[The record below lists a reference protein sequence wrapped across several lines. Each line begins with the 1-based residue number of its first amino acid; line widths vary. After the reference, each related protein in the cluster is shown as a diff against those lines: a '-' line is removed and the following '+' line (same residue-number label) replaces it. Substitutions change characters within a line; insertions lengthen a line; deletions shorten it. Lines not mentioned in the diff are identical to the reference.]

1 MERDGLLLHLYAGEK
16 SGFTFEA
23 AWRQS
28 GGEEKVL
35 LELDVKRSPQHD
47 LLPDDGV
54 YASLLTAALQG
65 KVHGILGGP
74 NCRTRSVLRHYDIP
88 GCENPPRPGQSME
101 WGRIWKRRSHRG
113 RRKDGAGG
121 RHLALETSF
130 PLHHRHVRKKGAWPR
145 SSDGVRFGTA
155 VFSEGVQ
162 A

>member
-54 YASLLTAALQG
+54 
-65 KVHGILGGP
+65 
-74 NCRTRSVLRHYDIP
+74 
-88 GCENPPRPGQSME
+88 
-101 WGRIWKRRSHRG
+101 
-113 RRKDGAGG
+113 
-121 RHLALETSF
+121 
-130 PLHHRHVRKKGAWPR
+130 
-145 SSDGVRFGTA
+145 
-155 VFSEGVQ
+155 
-162 A
+162 